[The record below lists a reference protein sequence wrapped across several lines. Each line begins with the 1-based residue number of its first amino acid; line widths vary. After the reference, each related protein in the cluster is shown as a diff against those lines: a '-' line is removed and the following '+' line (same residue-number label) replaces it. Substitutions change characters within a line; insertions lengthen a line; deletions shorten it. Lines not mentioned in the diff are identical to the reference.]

1 MWNDFYF
8 TQSSSV
14 TDHLNLRFD
23 TQFFNVFNHPDFGL
37 PNMVAAGIP
46 ASPLPSPVL
55 ER

>member
-14 TDHLNLRFD
+14 TDHLLRFD

-46 ASPLPSPVL
+46 ASPPPSPVL